1 MIAKDTQDTK
11 QRLCQRIDELAPVF
25 HRISDTLHQNPEL
38 SGQEE
43 KSSRLLQTELSAAG
57 FSLSPVLPEKLP
69 TAFHGVC
76 GKGAVHIGFLAEYDA
91 LPELGHGCGHN
102 LIAAMSTTAAIA
114 CADIL
119 ADEATIHLFGCPAEE
134 TIGGKVFMS
143 QAGVFNG
150 LDAALI
156 CHPSDVTA
164 IGGTSYATHP
174 LQLTFLGKAAHI
186 ADPDYH
192 GINALDALVDFYQ
205 QLSELQKT
213 FTEPHIIGKIITNGG
228 TAPNVVPD
236 KAVLRATVRALRT
249 EFLEE
254 VMLPEIK
261 EIARRISQV
270 HDTELQLEHYEPLF
284 KNLINDSRLNEY
296 MKANLETLGLPVT
309 EYPADEADGS
319 TDVGNVSHDVPTIQA
334 EIKIGEGIS
343 AHTHEFAAAA
353 GSRYGNDMA
362 LLAAKAMAMT
372 AADVISQ
379 KRDGETVSTL
389 M

>member
-1 MIAKDTQDTK
+1 MTATTATTSNDAK
-11 QRLCQRIDELAPVF
+11 QRLCRKVDDLAPVF
-25 HRISDTLHQNPEL
+25 HRISDTLHENPEL

-43 KSSRLLQTELSAAG
+43 KSSQLLQEELSAAG
-57 FSLSPVLPEKLP
+57 FSLSPVIPEKLP

-119 ADEATIHLFGCPAEE
+119 ADAATIHIFGCPAEE

-143 QAGVFNG
+143 QAGVFSG
-150 LDAALI
+150 LSAALI

-174 LQLTFLGKAAHI
+174 LQVKFLGKAAHV
-186 ADPDYH
+186 ADQDYH
-192 GINALDALVDFYQ
+192 GVNALDALVDFYQ
-205 QLSELQKT
+205 QLDELQTT

-236 KAVLRATVRALRT
+236 EAVLRATVRALRT
-249 EFLEE
+249 EYLEDF
-254 VMLPEIK
+254 MLPKIK
-261 EIARRISQV
+261 ELARKVSDAHGTV
-270 HDTELQLEHYEPLF
+270 LEMEHYEPLF
-284 KNLINDSRLNEY
+284 KNLINDRQLGEF
-296 MKANLETLGLPVT
+296 MKANLESLGAAVT
-309 EYPADEADGS
+309 EYPADDADGS

-343 AHTHEFAAAA
+343 AHTYEFTAAA

-372 AADVISQ
+372 AVDVIAQ
-379 KRDGETVSTL
+379 NNLE
-389 M
+389 